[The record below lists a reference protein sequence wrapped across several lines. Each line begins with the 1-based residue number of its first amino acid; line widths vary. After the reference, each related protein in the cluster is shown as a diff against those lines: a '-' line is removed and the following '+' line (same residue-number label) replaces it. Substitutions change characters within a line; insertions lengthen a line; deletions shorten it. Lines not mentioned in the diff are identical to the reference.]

1 MSTLKN
7 SVHVLRCFTPSRPEL
22 TVTEV
27 ATWLGLPK
35 SNVSRL
41 LRAMHEA
48 GMLDAAGRGRGYRLG
63 EWLQDLG
70 QMATQTQ
77 TFHARASAA
86 ARRVSEQMGHS
97 GYVSVLVG
105 THMVGLAHHVG
116 GNAQQVGVPLGAR
129 LPVDACATGRAMLA
143 TMSDTEVRQLLGGR
157 VSLAAAQ
164 SPRDFDDLIARLQ
177 QTREQGFA
185 QSQHEASPG
194 GGALAVAVADPQTG
208 ERLCLCLTYPI
219 EAMSP
224 AERKQ
229 AIELLL
235 QERRNLTRSHS

>member
-1 MSTLKN
+1 MSTLRN
-7 SVHVLRCFTPSRPEL
+7 SVQVLRCFTPSQPEL

-27 ATWLGLPK
+27 STLLGLPK

-70 QMATQTQ
+70 QLAGQTQ

-86 ARRVSEQMGHS
+86 ARRVSEQMGHA

-116 GNAQQVGVPLGAR
+116 RHPQQVGVPLGGR

-143 TMSDTEVRQLLGGR
+143 AMSDAEVRQLLGAQ
-157 VSLAAAQ
+157 VSRACER
-164 SPRDFDDLIARLQ
+164 SPRDFDELIARLNLV
-177 QTREQGFA
+177 REQGYA
-185 QSQHEASPG
+185 ESQNEATPD
-194 GGALAVAVADPQTG
+194 GGALAVAVQDPQTG
-208 ERLCLCLTYPI
+208 EKLCLCLTYPLQ
-219 EAMSP
+219 AMGV
-224 AERKQ
+224 AERKR
-229 AIELLL
+229 AAELLL
-235 QERRNLTRSHS
+235 QERRNLTRSQP